1 MSRLTGSVYQKFNS
15 PTSPA
20 GGYICI
26 RKDISVFSLMYIIMI
41 LLTFFDEVKRYGA
54 KVVMKNNTPECVLL
68 SPEEYIR
75 LLDELNDARLLNCA
89 AERMAH
95 YDPSTTIS
103 QEEVKSQP
111 KSTAG
116 NRRRLWQNPGKQK

>member
-1 MSRLTGSVYQKFNS
+1 MDSIRSAIENTVSISLFNRGL
-15 PTSPA
+15 A
-20 GGYICI
+20 GKI
-26 RKDISVFSLMYIIMI
+26 
-41 LLTFFDEVKRYGA
+41 FDEVKRYGA
-54 KVVMKNNTPECVLL
+54 KVVIKNNTPECVLL

-103 QEEVKSQP
+103 QEEVDREFGFSPDDYKN
-111 KSTAG
+111 TDEIEFE
-116 NRRRLWQNPGKQK
+116 

>member
-1 MSRLTGSVYQKFNS
+1 MHLQGYVSIFTDVYHYDFN
-15 PTSPA
+15 
-20 GGYICI
+20 
-26 RKDISVFSLMYIIMI
+26 DI
-41 LLTFFDEVKRYGA
+41 FFDEVKRYGA

-95 YDPSTTIS
+95 YDPSTTIF
-103 QEEVKSQP
+103 QEEVDREFGFAPDDYKN
-111 KSTAG
+111 TDEIEFE
-116 NRRRLWQNPGKQK
+116 